1 MAVRSVGRG
10 VRSSP
15 AEGGFPLSSFTA
27 DAVARLDGP
36 TWLQARRTAAIERF
50 GVTPL
55 PTVEQEVWRYSRIPE
70 LDLAAYAPLP
80 ADAPL
85 PAGVPSPL
93 QPVLDGLGERA
104 AVVAVVNGRVTHVEV
119 EAAAAELGVEV
130 GRLVDLDASGAALGS
145 VGGEAVT
152 AFGQLHDAFSA
163 DPVLV
168 RVPAGV
174 VVPVPVVILHW
185 TDAAASATFPH
196 LVVDAGENSEVVVYD
211 HNASADVDAL
221 VVPVAELRAGP
232 ASRLRYVHG
241 QVLGPQLWQLGRQL
255 SRVERDAAFSTAM
268 VALGGDY
275 ARLEV
280 ESTLAGRG
288 SSGEML
294 AVYFGEERQM
304 HDFRSLQ
311 DHVAPRTT
319 SNLLFKGAVQGRA
332 RSVYTGLIHIGKQAA
347 GVDAFQ
353 TNRNIKLSEGAWA
366 ESVPNLEIENND
378 VRCSHASAVGPVDED
393 QRYYLES
400 RGVPPAR
407 AERLIVLGFF
417 EEVLERLAVPTAV
430 APLRA
435 EIVAKLDRRDR
446 QGVGAGA

>member
-1 MAVRSVGRG
+1 MARI
-10 VRSSP
+10 
-15 AEGGFPLSSFTA
+15 
-27 DAVARLDGP
+27 DGP
-36 TWLQARRTAAIERF
+36 AWLRARRAAAIERF
-50 GVTPL
+50 AVTPL

-80 ADAPL
+80 PGASSAVGMPDQL
-85 PAGVPSPL
+85 RV
-93 QPVLDGLGERA
+93 VLETLGARA
-104 AVVAVVNGRVTHVEV
+104 AVVAVVNGRVVHVEV
-119 EAAAAELGVEV
+119 DPAIAGLGVEV
-130 GRLVDLDASGAALGS
+130 GRLVELDAPGATLGSISGAPT
-145 VGGEAVT
+145 T
-152 AFGQLHDAFSA
+152 AFAQLHAAFSA

-174 VVPVPVVILHW
+174 VVPAPVVVLHW
-185 TDAAASATFPH
+185 TDAPSSATFPH
-196 LVVDAGENSEVVVYD
+196 LVVDAGEDSEVVVYD
-211 HNASADVDAL
+211 HNASEDVDAL
-221 VVPVAELRAGP
+221 VLPVAELRARP

-241 QVLGPQLWQLGRQL
+241 QVLGPQVWQLGRQL
-255 SRVERDAAFSTAM
+255 SRVEQDASFSTAM

-288 SSGEML
+288 SAGEML

-332 RSVYTGLIHIGKQAA
+332 RSVYTGLIHIGKHAA

-417 EEVLERLAVPTAV
+417 EEVLERLAVPAAA
-430 APLRA
+430 APLRS
-435 EIVAKLDRRDR
+435 EIAAKLDRRDR
-446 QGVGAGA
+446 QAVGAGA

>member
-1 MAVRSVGRG
+1 MR
-10 VRSSP
+10 
-15 AEGGFPLSSFTA
+15 
-27 DAVARLDGP
+27 
-36 TWLQARRTAAIERF
+36 ARRAAAIERF
-50 GVTPL
+50 AVTPL

-70 LDLAAYAPLP
+70 LNLAAYAPIPPDTSLP
-80 ADAPL
+80 T
-85 PAGVPSPL
+85 G
-93 QPVLDGLGERA
+93 VLDRVRVVLEALGDRA
-104 AVVAVVNGRVTHVEV
+104 AVVALFNGRVVHVEV
-119 EAAAAELGVEV
+119 EAATAALGVQV
-130 GRLVDLDASGAALGS
+130 GRLVDLDPAGHTLGS
-145 VGGEAVT
+145 LTGEAVT
-152 AFGQLHDAFSA
+152 AFGQLHDAFST

-174 VVPVPVVILHW
+174 VVPAPVVVVHW
-185 TDAAASATFPH
+185 TDAAGSATFPH
-196 LVVDAGENSEVVVYD
+196 LVVDAGEDSEVVVYD
-211 HNASADVDAL
+211 HNGSEDVDAL
-221 VVPVAELRAGP
+221 VLPVAELRAGP
-232 ASRLRYVHG
+232 ASRLRYVHA
-241 QVLGPQLWQLGRQL
+241 QVLGPQIWQLGRQL
-255 SRVERDAAFSTAM
+255 SRVERDASFSTAM

-332 RSVYTGLIHIGKQAA
+332 RSVYTGLIHIGKHAA

-417 EEVLERLAVPTAV
+417 EEVLERLAVPAAV

-435 EIVAKLDRRDR
+435 EIAAKLDRRDR
-446 QGVGAGA
+446 QGVGAGV